1 VTEAEAADRVMSHV
15 PESDRAQL
23 GPLALVILYAIIG
36 GVVSWFVQR
45 MLNRCTAKGMRS
57 PGPVARWRLDR
68 AIRRACE
75 KALADNPDAIWVG
88 LDAADDRA
96 EIEAAARAALLAAAA
111 NIGDEELTRWRAAGA
126 GREG

>member
-1 VTEAEAADRVMSHV
+1 
-15 PESDRAQL
+15 
-23 GPLALVILYAIIG
+23 
-36 GVVSWFVQR
+36 
-45 MLNRCTAKGMRS
+45 
-57 PGPVARWRLDR
+57 VARWQLDR

-75 KALADNPDAIWVG
+75 AALADNPDAIWVG